1 MNGVVGLR
9 FRPTEEEIITYYLE
23 LKMSGQQFPFPAV
36 KEVDICNYNPW
47 ELPEQSIMR
56 DDQVWYFF
64 SAPSKKYANS
74 DRADRATREGTG
86 SWKITAKDRE
96 VKNKSTG
103 EVIGIRKTLV
113 FYKGRNP
120 GAIRTGWEMHEY
132 HSNNAASYQKEFVFC
147 RLKFKFHDKS
157 AALPDEAIHFWPLK
171 DWYVAAQSI
180 GSPVND
186 AEDDQQSSRSASSL
200 RN

>member
-103 EVIGIRKTLV
+103 E
-113 FYKGRNP
+113 
-120 GAIRTGWEMHEY
+120 
-132 HSNNAASYQKEFVFC
+132 KEFVFC